1 MWGISAVLAP
11 ADNGLP
17 RLVAG
22 KLQVKAACEGRRHGP
37 PPTLAAQISQRKI
50 HPRRPES
57 HTMTLPNEASVYE
70 SPRYLRSPLREFFSV
85 NDKGIY
91 WLQASRELGK
101 TQLIRGV
108 IERQVSPKDKT
119 TVESIDSK
127 LSSDIRSTGFYIRS
141 DRKDGP
147 RQFIDALYANIGEE
161 LQLSPDERA
170 GLAPSIN
177 YGDAAAARADFVAWL
192 KKVQETVLAKG
203 GKRLLVCID
212 GLDAMAEPGSG
223 GFEEPFPILDLLPA
237 VKEVPNYVVFL
248 VTSRL
253 PAECPAG
260 LTDRITAKFAG
271 TGSGYVAKELD
282 LNDKEYAELLLK
294 YFRDRL
300 QQYFRTRIIAY
311 WTPILKD
318 KLKFEKGGR
327 DDRLTKD
334 PGLRDGL
341 KVDWKNLTN
350 KYPRYSGQPVP
361 VTSILHF
368 LDETDKLWAD
378 MLDKSEMRFRGVDLI
393 IARMLD
399 GSVKID
405 EVAALPKGDEL
416 VSKLEAMA
424 APAAA

>member
-1 MWGISAVLAP
+1 
-11 ADNGLP
+11 
-17 RLVAG
+17 
-22 KLQVKAACEGRRHGP
+22 
-37 PPTLAAQISQRKI
+37 
-50 HPRRPES
+50 
-57 HTMTLPNEASVYE
+57 MTLPNEASIYA
-70 SPRYLRSPLREFFSV
+70 SPRYLRSPLREYFSV

-91 WLQASRELGK
+91 WLKASRDLGK
-101 TQLIRGV
+101 TQLIRGI
-108 IERQVSPKDKT
+108 IERQASPKDKT
-119 TVESIDSK
+119 TIEGIDSN
-127 LSSDIRSTGFYIRS
+127 LSSDVRSIGFYVRS

-147 RQFIDALYANIGEE
+147 RQLIEALYANIGEE
-161 LQLSPDERA
+161 LQLSADERA
-170 GLAPSIN
+170 GLAPGVN

-192 KKVQETVLAKG
+192 KKLQEVVAAKG

-212 GLDAMAEPGSG
+212 GLDATAEAGSG
-223 GFEEPFPILDLLPA
+223 GFAEPFPILDILPA
-237 VKEVPNYVVFL
+237 VLEMPNYVVLL

-260 LTDRITAKFAG
+260 VTDRIAAKFGA
-271 TGSGYVAKELD
+271 GYVAKELD
-282 LNDKEYAELLLK
+282 LNDKEYVELLLK

-300 QQYFRTRIIAY
+300 QPYFRTRIINY

-361 VTSILHF
+361 VASILHI
-368 LDETDKLWAD
+368 LDEIDKLWKD
-378 MLDKSEMRFRGVDLI
+378 MLEKSEMRFRGVDLI
-393 IARMLD
+393 IARLLD
-399 GSVKID
+399 GTLKVE
-405 EVAALPKGDEL
+405 EVADLPKGDEL
-416 VSKLEAMA
+416 VNKLAAMK

>member
-1 MWGISAVLAP
+1 
-11 ADNGLP
+11 
-17 RLVAG
+17 
-22 KLQVKAACEGRRHGP
+22 
-37 PPTLAAQISQRKI
+37 
-50 HPRRPES
+50 
-57 HTMTLPNEASVYE
+57 MTLPNEASVYE
-70 SPRYLRSPLREFFSV
+70 SPRYIRSPLREYFSV

-91 WLQASRELGK
+91 WLQASRDLGK
-101 TQLIRGV
+101 TQLVRGV

-119 TVESIDSK
+119 TVEGIDSK
-127 LSSDIRSTGFYIRS
+127 LSSDIRSIGFYIRS

-161 LQLSPDERA
+161 LQLTAEERA

-192 KKVQETVLAKG
+192 KKVQEVVAAKD

-212 GLDAMAEPGSG
+212 ALDFMAEPGGG
-223 GFEEPFPILDLLPA
+223 GFEEPFPILDMLPA
-237 VKEVPNYVVFL
+237 VKEVPNNVVFL

-253 PAECPAG
+253 RAECPAG
-260 LTDRITAKFAG
+260 VTDRIAAKFGA
-271 TGSGYVAKELD
+271 GSGYVAKELD
-282 LNDKEYAELLLK
+282 LNDKEYFELLLK

-300 QQYFRTRIIAY
+300 QQYFRTKTISY

-361 VTSILHF
+361 VASILHI
-368 LDETDKLWAD
+368 LDEIDKLWAD
-378 MLDKSEMRFRGVDLI
+378 ILEKSEMRFRGVDLI

-399 GSVKID
+399 GTLKL
-405 EVAALPKGDEL
+405 EKVAGLPKGDEL
-416 VSKLEAMA
+416 VSKLEAMT

>member
-1 MWGISAVLAP
+1 MHLMALRICCQLRHVSPAGWQENCFCNCRVRAAQNLSPLLA
-11 ADNGLP
+11 A
-17 RLVAG
+17 R
-22 KLQVKAACEGRRHGP
+22 EIP
-37 PPTLAAQISQRKI
+37 PPT
-50 HPRRPES
+50 PES
-57 HTMTLPNEASVYE
+57 RTMTLPNEASIYA
-70 SPRYLRSPLREFFSV
+70 SPRYLRSPLREYFSL

-91 WLQASRELGK
+91 WLQASRGLGK
-101 TQLIRGV
+101 TQLVRGI

-119 TVESIDSK
+119 TIEGIDSN
-127 LSSDIRSTGFYIRS
+127 LSSDVRSIGFYVRS

-147 RQFIDALYANIGEE
+147 RQLIEALHANIGEE
-161 LQLSPDERA
+161 LNLTADERA

-177 YGDAAAARADFVAWL
+177 YGDAAASRADFVAWL
-192 KKVQETVLAKG
+192 KKVQETVAAKG

-223 GFEEPFPILDLLPA
+223 GFEEPFPILDILPA
-237 VKEVPNYVVFL
+237 VAEVPNYVVLL

-260 LTDRITAKFAG
+260 LTDRIAAKLG
-271 TGSGYVAKELD
+271 TGSGYMVKELD
-282 LNDKEYAELLLK
+282 LNDKEYVELLLK

-300 QQYFRTRIIAY
+300 QMYFRTRIINY

-350 KYPRYSGQPVP
+350 KYPRFSGQPVP
-361 VTSILHF
+361 VASILHI
-368 LDETDKLWAD
+368 LDEIDKLWKD
-378 MLDKSEMRFRGVDLI
+378 MLEKSENRFRGVDLI
-393 IARMLD
+393 IARLLD
-399 GSVKID
+399 GTLPL
-405 EVAALPKGDEL
+405 EEAAGLPKGDEL
-416 VSKLEAMA
+416 VSKLEAMK

>member
-1 MWGISAVLAP
+1 
-11 ADNGLP
+11 
-17 RLVAG
+17 
-22 KLQVKAACEGRRHGP
+22 
-37 PPTLAAQISQRKI
+37 
-50 HPRRPES
+50 
-57 HTMTLPNEASVYE
+57 MTLPNEASIYE
-70 SPRYLRSPLREFFSV
+70 SPRYLRSPLREYFSV

-91 WLQASRELGK
+91 WLKASRDLGK
-101 TQLIRGV
+101 TQLVRGI

-119 TVESIDSK
+119 TIEGIDSN
-127 LSSDIRSTGFYIRS
+127 LSSDVRSIGFYIRS
-141 DRKDGP
+141 DCKDGP
-147 RQFIDALYANIGEE
+147 RQLVEALHANIGKE
-161 LQLSPDERA
+161 LQLSADERA
-170 GLAPSIN
+170 GAAPTIN

-192 KKVQETVLAKG
+192 KKQQEAVAAKG

-223 GFEEPFPILDLLPA
+223 GFEEPFPILDILPA
-237 VKEVPNYVVFL
+237 VSELPSYVVIL
-248 VTSRL
+248 ATSRL

-260 LTDRITAKFAG
+260 FTDRIAAKFGA
-271 TGSGYVAKELD
+271 GSGYVAKELD
-282 LNDKEYAELLLK
+282 LNDKEYVELLLK

-300 QQYFRTRIIAY
+300 QAYFRSRIINY

-361 VTSILHF
+361 VASILHI
-368 LDETDKLWAD
+368 LDEIDKLWND
-378 MLDKSEMRFRGVDLI
+378 MLEKSEMRFRGIDLI
-393 IARMLD
+393 IARLLD
-399 GSVKID
+399 GTLKVE
-405 EVAALPKGDEL
+405 EVAELPKGDEL
-416 VSKLEAMA
+416 VSKLTAMK

>member
-1 MWGISAVLAP
+1 
-11 ADNGLP
+11 
-17 RLVAG
+17 
-22 KLQVKAACEGRRHGP
+22 
-37 PPTLAAQISQRKI
+37 
-50 HPRRPES
+50 
-57 HTMTLPNEASVYE
+57 MTLPNEASVYA
-70 SPRYLRSPLREFFSV
+70 SPRYLRSPLREYFAV

-91 WLQASRELGK
+91 WLQASRGLGK
-101 TQLIRGV
+101 TQLVRGI
-108 IERQVSPKDKT
+108 IERQASKDKT
-119 TVESIDSK
+119 AIEGIDSN
-127 LSSDIRSTGFYIRS
+127 LSSDVRSIGFYIRN

-147 RQFIDALYANIGEE
+147 RQFVEALHANIGEE

-170 GLAPSIN
+170 ALAPAVN
-177 YGDAAAARADFVAWL
+177 YGDAPAARADFVVWL
-192 KKVQETVLAKG
+192 KKVLEAVATKG
-203 GKRLLVCID
+203 GKRLLVCVD
-212 GLDAMAEPGSG
+212 GLDAMAEPGG
-223 GFEEPFPILDLLPA
+223 GGYEEAFPILDILPA
-237 VKEVPNYVVFL
+237 VAEVPQHVVFL

-260 LTDRITAKFAG
+260 LADRIAAKLG
-271 TGSGYVAKELD
+271 KGSGFVAKELD
-282 LNDKEYAELLLK
+282 LNDKEYVELLLK

-300 QQYFRTRIIAY
+300 QPYFRTRIINY

-361 VTSILHF
+361 VASILHI
-368 LDETDKLWAD
+368 LDEIDKLWKD

-393 IARMLD
+393 IARLLD
-399 GSVKID
+399 GTLKIED
-405 EVAALPKGDEL
+405 VEGLPKGDEL
-416 VSKLEAMA
+416 ASKLEALK

>member
-1 MWGISAVLAP
+1 
-11 ADNGLP
+11 
-17 RLVAG
+17 
-22 KLQVKAACEGRRHGP
+22 
-37 PPTLAAQISQRKI
+37 
-50 HPRRPES
+50 
-57 HTMTLPNEASVYE
+57 MTLPNEASIYA
-70 SPRYLRSPLREFFSV
+70 SPRYLRSPLREYFSL

-91 WLQASRELGK
+91 WLQASRDLGK

-119 TVESIDSK
+119 TIEGIDSN
-127 LSSDIRSTGFYIRS
+127 LSSDVRSIGFYIRS

-147 RQFIDALYANIGEE
+147 RQLIEALHANVGEE
-161 LQLSPDERA
+161 LQLDPDERA

-177 YGDAAAARADFVAWL
+177 YGDPAAARADFVAWL
-192 KKVQETVLAKG
+192 KKLQETVAAKG
-203 GKRLLVCID
+203 GKRLLVCVD
-212 GLDAMAEPGSG
+212 ALDAMADPGSG
-223 GFEEPFPILDLLPA
+223 GFEEPFPILDILPA
-237 VKEVPNYVVFL
+237 VSEVPNYVVFL
-248 VTSRL
+248 VTSRI

-260 LTDRITAKFAG
+260 LTDRIAAKFG
-271 TGSGYVAKELD
+271 KGSGYVAKELD
-282 LNDKEYAELLLK
+282 LNDKEYVELLLK

-300 QQYFRTRIIAY
+300 QPYFRTRIINY

-361 VTSILHF
+361 VASILHI
-368 LDETDKLWAD
+368 LDEIDKLWKD
-378 MLDKSEMRFRGVDLI
+378 ILDKSEMRFRGVDLV
-393 IARMLD
+393 IARLLD
-399 GSVKID
+399 GSLKLED
-405 EVAALPKGDEL
+405 VADLPKGDEL
-416 VSKLEAMA
+416 VSKLEVLE